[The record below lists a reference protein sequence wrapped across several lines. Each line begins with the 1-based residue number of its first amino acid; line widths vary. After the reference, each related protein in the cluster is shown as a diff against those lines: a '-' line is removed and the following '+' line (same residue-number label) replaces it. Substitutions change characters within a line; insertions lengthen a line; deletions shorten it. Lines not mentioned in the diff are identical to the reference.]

1 LGLLDSY
8 TWPQVEYDDYPI
20 KHHPIFIIIMDM
32 DMDMDKEDY
41 KDEYEYDL

>member
-20 KHHPIFIIIMDM
+20 KHHPIFIIMDM